1 MLDNIPEFSVVEII
15 GTDSVYID
23 NDILEIFQDYKSKAH
38 RKHIELI
45 LKDIPEVQTIELH

>member
-23 NDILEIFQDYKSKAH
+23 NDILEIFQDYKSKAQ